1 MIPGFGPEIITTSG
15 IPGYPTRHVKA
26 VRQRS
31 DLMKFGLLINRY
43 SRIDAKVKRDNDP
56 VLLLLKLLI
65 FTYSIFLSLPNNL
78 PCPVRFFL

>member
-1 MIPGFGPEIITTSG
+1 MIPGFGPEIITTSE
-15 IPGYPTRHVKA
+15 IPGCPTRHAKA

-43 SRIDAKVKRDNDP
+43 SRIDAKVKRDHDP

-65 FTYSIFLSLPNNL
+65 FTYTKLT
-78 PCPVRFFL
+78 